1 MIQEQGIRFIDGLLA
16 QMTLQEK
23 IGQLCQRLYGFQI
36 YEWDKEKLLL
46 SDEFMR
52 EVEACGGLGTLYG
65 LYRADPWSG
74 RTYENGLTGER
85 AVRTYNTIQ
94 KYVLEHSRLSIP
106 VMMSSECPHGHQ
118 ALDGY
123 ILPVNLAVGAS
134 FSPEHAG
141 EAALVCARQMKGMGV
156 DLALVSL
163 LDILRDPRWGRSEE
177 CFGEDPYLASCM
189 AKAVVEKMQREG
201 IGVVAKH
208 FCGQGE
214 TTGGVNASAA
224 RIGPRELAEIH
235 LPAAKACCEA
245 EVRGIMAAYNEIDG
259 IYCHANRQLLQDIL
273 REEFGFQGAVM
284 ADGVAIDQL
293 DTMTGERVRSA
304 AAALNAGVDIGLWD
318 EAFSR
323 LDEAFESGLVSG
335 KTLDQAVRRV
345 LYLKWELGLF
355 DRPYLAMDGTRVA
368 EYSDLPAEETAG
380 IAGSVCTGERRSRCG
395 TEKKRMYTYEDY
407 PQSERLAQESV
418 ILLKNKGHLLPLAKE
433 KRKIAVIGPNAD
445 DLYRQ
450 IGDYSPPLR
459 EGVGKTVWQGLV
471 ERAREWQQRKT
482 LVGADRGQQTAR
494 MGTEKEC
501 CQPAFRFSDGA
512 NLQQAAETAA
522 WSDVVILALG
532 GSSSRFGAAA
542 VFDKNGAV
550 LGSGKMA
557 MDCGEGVDSADLR
570 LPDGQDA
577 LFDTVRRSANAL
589 VTVVI
594 AGRPYAIPNIA
605 EQTDALLYAFYP
617 GPVGGAAIA
626 DLIYGIRS
634 PMGRL
639 PVSLPRS
646 AGQLP
651 VYYNYKKSY
660 RAMHYCNEN
669 EGALYCFGEG
679 FGYGAFSCSN
689 VRITEKEEGFCLTC
703 EVKNEGQWEDAMV
716 LQCYRLVTSSSV
728 VPRVRELKAFQKVY
742 LQPGEEKKV
751 TIPIGREFFQIYAGN
766 GRWEEEKGKYGLLLM
781 DSGKV
786 YWEGVVE
793 GGGSLQ
799 DRS

>member
-1 MIQEQGIRFIDGLLA
+1 MNMRQEQGMKFVDGLLA
-16 QMTLQEK
+16 QMTLREK

-36 YEWDKEKLLL
+36 YEWEQGELRFR
-46 SDEFMR
+46 DEFVK
-52 EVEACGGLGTLYG
+52 EVEVCGGLGTLYG

-74 RTYENGLTGER
+74 RTYANGLTGEL
-85 AVRTYNTIQ
+85 AIRTYNKVQ

-134 FSPEHAG
+134 FAPEYAG
-141 EAALVCARQMKGMGV
+141 EAARVCAGQMKSMGV

-177 CFGEDPYLASCM
+177 CFGEDPYLAACM
-189 AKAVVEKMQREG
+189 AKAVVEKMQGEG

-224 RIGPRELAEIH
+224 RIGLRELAEVH

-245 EVRGIMAAYNEIDG
+245 DVKGIMAAYNEIDG
-259 IYCHANRQLLQDIL
+259 IYCHANRHLLQNIL

-293 DTMTGERVRSA
+293 DTMTGDRVRSA

-318 EAFSR
+318 EAFSH
-323 LDEAFESGLVSG
+323 LDEALERGLVSME
-335 KTLDQAVRRV
+335 TVDRAVKRV

-355 DRPYLAMDGTRVA
+355 DRPYLTKEGMRTA
-368 EYSDLPAEETAG
+368 EYKDLEAEKAVGGEKF
-380 IAGSVCTGERRSRCG
+380 VCEDELLEFCEADG
-395 TEKKRMYTYEDY
+395 KRTYTYENY
-407 PQSERLAQESV
+407 PQSEKLAQESV
-418 ILLKNKGHLLPLAKE
+418 VLLKNKEHLLPLTRE
-433 KRKIAVIGPNAD
+433 KQKIAVIGPNAD

-450 IGDYSPPLR
+450 IGDYSPPFR

-471 ERAREWQQRKT
+471 EQAQKWQ
-482 LVGADRGQQTAR
+482 RG
-494 MGTEKEC
+494 ES
-501 CQPAFRFSDGA
+501 CQPELRFSDGSDI
-512 NLQQAAETAA
+512 QQAAALAA
-522 WSDVVILALG
+522 WSDVVILVLG
-532 GSSSRFGAAA
+532 GSSSRFGTAA
-542 VFDKNGAV
+542 VFDRNGAV
-550 LGSGKMA
+550 LGNGRMA
-557 MDCGEGVDSADLR
+557 MDCGEGVDAADLR
-570 LPDGQDA
+570 LPDDQDV
-577 LFDTVRRSANAL
+577 LFDVVRRSAKAL

-594 AGRPYAIPNIA
+594 AGRPYAIPVIA
-605 EQTDALLYAFYP
+605 EGTDALLYAFYP
-617 GPVGGAAIA
+617 GPMGGVAIA
-626 DLIYGIRS
+626 DLLYGNRS

-651 VYYNYKKSY
+651 VYYNHKKSY
-660 RAMHYCNEN
+660 RAMHYCNEQ
-669 EGALYCFGEG
+669 EGALYTFGEG
-679 FGYGAFSCSN
+679 FGYGSVSCDDVKIQERN
-689 VRITEKEEGFCLTC
+689 GGVCLTC
-703 EVKNEGQWEDAMV
+703 VVKNEGQWEEAMV
-716 LQCYRLVTSSSV
+716 LQCYRRVNSSRV

-742 LQPGEEKKV
+742 LQPGEEKTV
-751 TIPIGREFFQIYAGN
+751 TIPIGREFFQIYTEN
-766 GRWEEEKGKYGLLLM
+766 GCWEEEEGKYGLLLM

-786 YWEGVVE
+786 YWEGMVE
-793 GGGSLQ
+793 CGESTQSGS
-799 DRS
+799 